1 MADTHT
7 NVLVRM
13 PNELKGAIQREAVVH
28 GRSITSEI
36 NTRLRDSLKPQAPG
50 IAPAP
55 SHPTAPHAAQTNSNS
70 AMGNTAVTV
79 NSTAHEPAPYGASAA
94 PAQPL
99 HAIEQSMLAI
109 FRNMPPDKQLA
120 LLSLFR

>member
-1 MADTHT
+1 MKDDLRLALDRAAFA
-7 NVLVRM
+7 N
-13 PNELKGAIQREAVVH
+13 
-28 GRSITSEI
+28 GRTLTAEI
-36 NTRLRDSLKPQAPG
+36 NTRLRDSLKLPAPG

-55 SHPTAPHAAQTNSNS
+55 SHPTPLHAAQTNSNN
-70 AMGNTAVTV
+70 AMGNTNVTV

-99 HAIEQSMLAI
+99 HGTESAMLAI